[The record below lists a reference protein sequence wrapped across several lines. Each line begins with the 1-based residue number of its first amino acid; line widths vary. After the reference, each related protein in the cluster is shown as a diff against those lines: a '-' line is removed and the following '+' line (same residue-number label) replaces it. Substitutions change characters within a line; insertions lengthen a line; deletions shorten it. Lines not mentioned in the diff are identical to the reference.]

1 MTLNQSTLVRGIAD
15 IASSK
20 FKDVPGYAEK
30 IATPI
35 LLQDHDSVVW
45 FRNLKLRELPAR

>member
-1 MTLNQSTLVRGIAD
+1 MTDSAESKAG

-20 FKDVPGYAEK
+20 FKDVAGFMDK

-35 LLQDHDSVVW
+35 LLQDHDTVAW
-45 FRNLKLRELPAR
+45 FRNLKIRRLASQ